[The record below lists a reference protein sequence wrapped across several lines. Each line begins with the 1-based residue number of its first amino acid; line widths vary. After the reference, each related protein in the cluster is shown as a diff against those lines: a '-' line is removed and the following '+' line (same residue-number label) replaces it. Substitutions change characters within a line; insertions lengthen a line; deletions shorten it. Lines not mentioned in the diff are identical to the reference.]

1 MKYSEEL
8 ILAMS
13 TVVGQD
19 DDCDLCLMFG
29 VGECHLHRT
38 TGFYEMEMVFRDL
51 VTDVDRKA
59 DVTLQYNGL
68 VFRAVFSDI
77 SNRWVLV
84 NEGVSEDG
92 D

>member
-13 TVVGQD
+13 TVVEQN
-19 DDCDLCLMFG
+19 DDCDLCSIFG
-29 VGECHLHRT
+29 IGECHLHRT

-68 VFRAVFSDI
+68 VFRAVFSNI
-77 SNRWVLV
+77 SSRWVLV
-84 NEGVSEDG
+84 NEGVSED
-92 D
+92 DD